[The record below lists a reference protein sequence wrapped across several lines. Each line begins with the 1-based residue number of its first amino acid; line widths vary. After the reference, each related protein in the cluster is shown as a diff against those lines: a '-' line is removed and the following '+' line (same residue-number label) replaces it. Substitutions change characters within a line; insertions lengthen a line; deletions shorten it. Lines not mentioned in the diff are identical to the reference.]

1 MLFRSWAQIVHNVTF
16 DYAKDN
22 YFTELKNNEIA
33 EARINLAR
41 NFQDMTGKYI
51 SHNWVRKNILQ
62 QSDDIVEQMDAE
74 INAENQSQDPRW
86 INPTIEQNM
95 QMLYQHQAEQEQAP
109 LQGQGQQQQSPE
121 EDQKT
126 QQVRQALDTINIQ
139 KQKGSPKNRSIQD
152 QSAYKQAV
160 QIVAKNPDIVQ
171 QITSAPQ

>member
-1 MLFRSWAQIVHNVTF
+1 MLFRS
-16 DYAKDN
+16 
-22 YFTELKNNEIA
+22 
-33 EARINLAR
+33 
-41 NFQDMTGKYI
+41 
-51 SHNWVRKNILQ
+51 RKNVLQ

-86 INPTIEQNM
+86 INPAIEQNM
-95 QMLYQHQAEQEQAP
+95 QMVNQMQAEQ
-109 LQGQGQQQQSPE
+109 QQQQAQQQQPPSPE
-121 EDQKT
+121 DDQKI